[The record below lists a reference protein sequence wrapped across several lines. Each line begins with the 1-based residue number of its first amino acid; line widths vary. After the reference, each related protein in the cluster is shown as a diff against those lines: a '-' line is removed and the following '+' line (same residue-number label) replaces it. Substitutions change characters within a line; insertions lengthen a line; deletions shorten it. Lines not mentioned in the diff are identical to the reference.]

1 MASLLRPL
9 SLLSRRTR
17 EHENEHQSQEI
28 IKIHFYSG
36 GKGFVRDCLLVSQA
50 TQQFGSNALNWITG
64 RQFATGG
71 TMVLGTTVSKMK
83 IGCEIWT

>member
-17 EHENEHQSQEI
+17 EHENENQEM

-50 TQQFGSNALNWITG
+50 TQQFGSQADNLPQEVLWFLALPL
-64 RQFATGG
+64 A
-71 TMVLGTTVSKMK
+71 K
-83 IGCEIWT
+83 

>member
-50 TQQFGSNALNWITG
+50 TQQFGSQADNLPQEVLWFLALPL
-64 RQFATGG
+64 A
-71 TMVLGTTVSKMK
+71 K
-83 IGCEIWT
+83 